1 MCICEEEERRGGE
14 GGGGGG
20 REAFKTSTHTSES
33 GWKKIFRVSDTRK
46 FWICSDTAH
55 PRSDTHR
62 DNWHAVPPPVFEKSN
77 MAAASAARTDST
89 TKRAEFA
96 HSCAHGCRIHLVRG
110 TWLPPYHPYA
120 DLDRRETCSA
130 RVCHLAD
137 LQELSIIETLTVDP
151 ATRSADPRL
160 TNHLACSELIERLT
174 LLIVKSTRNR
184 RRGGA
189 RTGRK
194 ISPRDWWYHFREAF
208 SHGFP

>member
-1 MCICEEEERRGGE
+1 M
-14 GGGGGG
+14 
-20 REAFKTSTHTSES
+20 
-33 GWKKIFRVSDTRK
+33 
-46 FWICSDTAH
+46 DTAH

-62 DNWHAVPPPVFEKSN
+62 DNWHAVPPAVLEKSN
-77 MAAASAARTDST
+77 MAAASAARTDSA

-96 HSCAHGCRIHLVRG
+96 RSCAHGCRIHLVRG
-110 TWLPPYHPYA
+110 TWLPPCHPYA

-130 RVCHLAD
+130 RVCHPAD
-137 LQELSIIETLTVDP
+137 LQELSIIETLTVGLP
-151 ATRSADPRL
+151 TKS
-160 TNHLACSELIERLT
+160 NHLACSELIERLT

-194 ISPRDWWYHFREAF
+194 ISPRDYWYHFREAF